1 MVILVANSIYKN
13 RQQLWLHTMNYE
25 SVGEKLAA
33 DYLEAKVWRILHR
46 DRKIDHKDLDIVC
59 IDDTFNNNN

>member
-1 MVILVANSIYKN
+1 
-13 RQQLWLHTMNYE
+13 MNYE

-33 DYLEAKVWRILHR
+33 DYLEAKVWRLLHR
-46 DRKIDHKDLDIVC
+46 DRKIDHKDPDIVC